1 MILHC
6 TKYVALSKA
15 MIVMGLR
22 GYDGSLLINTTARE
36 ATTVKPPNKG
46 HIGDGPFVPC
56 RAVVLFSE
64 VFF

>member
-1 MILHC
+1 MSAISTL
-6 TKYVALSKA
+6 LSF
-15 MIVMGLR
+15 
-22 GYDGSLLINTTARE
+22 AR
-36 ATTVKPPNKG
+36 ATLVITVKPLNKG